1 MTEIVYVERDT
12 DGAIKGVY
20 ANEQPGYAEEQLPA
34 DDPEVVAFLNP
45 PPVPPGPTADQEAA
59 RANQRLDDGVTAAV
73 AALPPS
79 DRALLPAMLMPACSV
94 YSSIAQS
101 IPANTP
107 TKINFDT
114 AEYDVTSAFD
124 LGNNRFQPIV
134 AGYYQVNCGCGVE
147 AGAVQNFTSIY
158 KNDVEYRRSTTSNE
172 GGNTRLSTLV
182 HLNGSTDYVEGFVRI
197 NKAFNTIPGGIL
209 TSFSSALVQPEAPY
223 AMQADLDV
231 LSDTLKAMLQAHA
244 GVQSPLVIGD
254 FLAKRHKKRSRSPG
268 P

>member
-1 MTEIVYVERDT
+1 MSDYQMTDT
-12 DGAIKGVY
+12 DVVIRTEDQANIPNDPANVDRIEYESWLADGGV
-20 ANEQPGYAEEQLPA
+20 P
-34 DDPEVVAFLNP
+34 DPYV
-45 PPVPPGPTADQEAA
+45 PPVVPPPGPTADQEAA

-73 AALPPS
+73 ESLPDQGGERAAPKGP
-79 DRALLPAMLMPACSV
+79 MPACSV
-94 YSSIAQS
+94 YSSAAQS

-114 AEYDVTSAFD
+114 VEFDATSAFD
-124 LGNNRFQPIV
+124 IDNNRFQPSV

-158 KNDVEYRRSTTSNE
+158 KNDVEYRRSTTSSE

-182 HLNGSTDYVEGFVRI
+182 HLNGTTDYVEGFVRI

-209 TSFSSALVQPEAPY
+209 TSFSSALVQPDSPY

-231 LSDTLKAMLQAHA
+231 VSDAMKAMLQAHA
-244 GVQSPLVIGD
+244 GVSPSLN
-254 FLAKRHKKRSRSPG
+254 RQEMSP
-268 P
+268 